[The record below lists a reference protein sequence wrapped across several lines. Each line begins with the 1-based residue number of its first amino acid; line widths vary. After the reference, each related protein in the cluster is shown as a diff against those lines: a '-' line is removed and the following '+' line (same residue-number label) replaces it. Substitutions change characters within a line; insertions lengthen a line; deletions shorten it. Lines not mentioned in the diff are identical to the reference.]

1 MSNALTT
8 RAAQEWRE
16 DRQERARA
24 PKLAVLHPATPP
36 ASDPDNYG
44 ARAPFDDAPPIEE
57 ADVGP
62 AAADGPPPNSY
73 DREPPNRAPLIGEP
87 IGEGVEAAKPA
98 KFKNIIN
105 PADWEGR
112 TRPERK
118 WIITDV
124 ITDEAIT
131 LLYGDG
137 GLGKSLAGLQLAA
150 VRSIAGEAKDWFG
163 FLPEPGRTLVLST
176 EDDGDE
182 MHRRLDDIR
191 IHYGVRWTDLKDIRL
206 VDLVGDDCILGELMN
221 GRVVAA
227 PMYQALD
234 DYMTEFA
241 PGLVTLDVL
250 AEMFSGDEN
259 KRPQVSQF
267 VGLLKRLCRKHKCA
281 IILLA
286 HPSRAGLSTGSGD
299 SGSTGWNG
307 AARSRLYLSRATASD
322 GAEPDPNLRKF
333 EVKKSNYGPPSLS
346 VTVEWKRGVFV
357 LASGQKAGGL
367 DKLALEA
374 KADRI
379 FLELL
384 AEFEDQ
390 GRDVSPNR
398 SSTFAP
404 TEFAKMPEADGVT
417 KKSFEGAMARLLKGN
432 KRIYIETFGPKSHE
446 RKRLRTTIETA
457 EKE

>member
-1 MSNALTT
+1 VDN
-8 RAAQEWRE
+8 
-16 DRQERARA
+16 
-24 PKLAVLHPATPP
+24 H
-36 ASDPDNYG
+36 SDSDVQQ
-44 ARAPFDDAPPIEE
+44 APPSNVVEFVDR
-57 ADVGP
+57 AL
-62 AAADGPPPNSY
+62 ADGVA
-73 DREPPNRAPLIGEP
+73 AP
-87 IGEGVEAAKPA
+87 V
-98 KFKNIIN
+98 KFKQVIN
-105 PADWEGR
+105 PADWEGKP
-112 TRPERK
+112 RPVRE
-118 WIITDV
+118 WIIPDV
-124 ITDEAIT
+124 IPDEAVT

-150 VRSIAGEAKDWFG
+150 VRSIAGATTDWLG

-191 IHYGVRWTDLKDIRL
+191 IHHGASWADLKDIRL
-206 VDLVGDDCILGELMN
+206 VDLVGEDCILGELMK
-221 GRVVAA
+221 GRIAPA

-250 AEMFSGDEN
+250 AEMFPGDEN
-259 KRPQVSQF
+259 NRPQVSQF

-281 IILLA
+281 IMLLA
-286 HPSRAGLSTGSGD
+286 HPSRSGLSNGTGD

-307 AARSRLYLSRATASD
+307 AARARLYLSRATASD

-333 EVKKSNYGPPSLS
+333 EVKKSNYGPPSVS

-357 LASGQKAGGL
+357 LANGQKAGGL
-367 DKLALEA
+367 DRLALEA

-404 TEFAKMPEADGVT
+404 IEFAKLPEADGVT
-417 KKSFEGAMARLLKGN
+417 KKGFEAAMARLLGGKGKP
-432 KRIYIETFGPKSHE
+432 KRIHIETFGPKSHE
-446 RKRLRTTIETA
+446 RKRLRTFQAGEREDDRI
-457 EKE
+457 